1 MPWKECRTMSLKLD
15 FVEKATQ
22 PGARLAP
29 LCREFGVSRPTG
41 AKWVKRFKQEGFAGL
56 EERSRRP
63 TSSPLSLA
71 EELVMAVLEQ
81 RDRPLTWGA
90 KKLHDL
96 LVKRFAD
103 ATPSEATIARIVRRA
118 GLVRARRRRK
128 PLSVIEQAPSGV
140 ADAPNDVW
148 TMDFKGWWRTHDGSR
163 CEPLTV
169 RDAYSRY
176 VLTIAVLAATTGAQV
191 RAELLR
197 LFKKARPAKGLSVRQ
212 RQPVHL

>member
-1 MPWKECRTMSLKLD
+1 MGGQ
-15 FVEKATQ
+15 KA
-22 PGARLAP
+22 A
-29 LCREFGVSRPTG
+29 
-41 AKWVKRFKQEGFAGL
+41 
-56 EERSRRP
+56 
-63 TSSPLSLA
+63 
-71 EELVMAVLEQ
+71 
-81 RDRPLTWGA
+81 
-90 KKLHDL
+90 L

-212 RQPVHL
+212 RQPVHLHPSPWRLHRAERLAALARHPHRAQPAGMPAR